1 MILILVMEVK
11 MMDNIK
17 EKVLSN
23 GLNVIAVQKKKLPI
37 FQLSLVINAGSVDD
51 PKGKEGLA
59 NLTANLIDEGTKK
72 YNAIEIAEK
81 FEELGTNLSISVD
94 DWTTNIGIKSLTQN
108 VEKSLELLS
117 DIILNPTFPN

>member
-1 MILILVMEVK
+1 MNLILIMEVK
-11 MMDNIK
+11 MMDNVK

-72 YNAIEIAEK
+72 YNAI
-81 FEELGTNLSISVD
+81 
-94 DWTTNIGIKSLTQN
+94 
-108 VEKSLELLS
+108 
-117 DIILNPTFPN
+117 